1 VAFKS
6 PLIIG
11 GYKMAQE
18 KMNRDDALSFIRW
31 VAYEFS
37 TCLATET
44 EAEKLSE
51 AMRVL
56 QLSNYDHE
64 LKRFT

>member
-1 VAFKS
+1 METMK
-6 PLIIG
+6 
-11 GYKMAQE
+11 
-18 KMNRDDALSFIRW
+18 RDEALSFIRW

-37 TCLATET
+37 SCIATED
-44 EAEKLSE
+44 EAEKLNE

-56 QLSNYDHE
+56 ELSNYDQE

>member
-1 VAFKS
+1 
-6 PLIIG
+6 
-11 GYKMAQE
+11 MAE
-18 KMNRDDALSFIRW
+18 KKMNRDEALSFIRW

-37 TCLATET
+37 TCLANEI
-44 EAEKLSE
+44 EAGKLSE

-56 QLSNYDHE
+56 ELSNYDHE